1 MKKRLFMLFLMATLP
16 LLLGGCLKQ
25 DVAVVMERNGG
36 GSVACTFCVRQEVY
50 EQFAE
55 KGNDPFDGREY
66 SVTENG
72 DEVWYSVTD
81 VTECATYDDM
91 ETALLALQFPLDL
104 IDDPD
109 QEPGIEPTPLFSY
122 ASIEKETTLF
132 TATYDFAVTVNP
144 QTVASEDFD
153 PDEHYKLKVTVTIPG
168 DEVEQILGGQ
178 IFDGKAVF
186 DVESVTGAESYSIT
200 TAERR
205 WGMTVLVLAG
215 AIAALAAL
223 VWLPG
228 FIRKYQERGRR
239 DYL

>member
-1 MKKRLFMLFLMATLP
+1 MKKRLFLLFLLAMLP
-16 LLLGGCLKQ
+16 LLAGCLKQ

-36 GSVACTFCVRQEVY
+36 GSVACTFSVRQEVY

-66 SVTENG
+66 TITENG

-81 VTECATYDDM
+81 VTECTTYDDM

-109 QEPGIEPTPLFSY
+109 QTLEIEKTPLFSY
-122 ASIEKETTLF
+122 ASIEKGTTLF

-153 PDEHYKLKVTVTIPG
+153 PDEHYKLKVRVEIPG
-168 DEVEQILGGQ
+168 DEVEQISGGQ
-178 IFDGKAVF
+178 IVDGKAVF

-200 TAERR
+200 TSERR

-215 AIAALAAL
+215 ASTALAAL

-228 FIRKYQERGRR
+228 VIRKYQERGRR